1 MRREQVPMSRLKV
14 VLLLGAV
21 AVLAVGFYWWWRHQM
36 LYPSSDDAYLQA
48 HIFTVTPQVSG
59 TISEIDLVNNQH
71 VTAGDVLLRIDDQ
84 ALRLAVDQA
93 RAQLT
98 IAQQNADSATQNV
111 AAAQAQL
118 EAAQSPLTESTT
130 ELTRSEQ
137 LLSTG
142 VVTNAVVD
150 QLRAAQQQ
158 ATAQLSASRA
168 TLAAAQAQAGSG
180 AMLTAGVEVAQAAL
194 GQAQVELDHA
204 TVTAP
209 ASGWVANLS
218 LRPNQAVTAGV
229 PLFSVVEDEEW
240 WVDANFKETDLERVR
255 PGQPATISVD
265 MYPGVRLSGEVEGI
279 GAGSGATFSLLPPE
293 NATGNWV
300 KVTQRFPVRI
310 RLTEETADPAM
321 QLRVG
326 ASVTVTIDTTGEER

>member
-1 MRREQVPMSRLKV
+1 MSRLKV
-14 VLLLGAV
+14 VLLLV
-21 AVLAVGFYWWWRHQM
+21 AIGILAAGFYWWWRHQT

-59 TISEIDLVNNQH
+59 TISQIDLVNNQR
-71 VTAGDVLLRIDDQ
+71 VTAGDVLLRIDDT

-98 IAQQNADSATQNV
+98 IAKQNADSASQNV
-111 AAAQAQL
+111 AAAQAQV
-118 EAAQSPLTESTT
+118 EAAQSGLTESNT
-130 ELTRSEQ
+130 ELARNEQ
-137 LLSTG
+137 LLATG

-150 QLRAAQQQ
+150 QLRTAQQQ
-158 ATAQLSASRA
+158 ATAQLSAARA
-168 TLAAAQAQAGSG
+168 TLAAAQSQAGSG

-194 GQAQVELDHA
+194 GQAQFELDHA
-204 TVTAP
+204 IITAP

-218 LRPNQAVTAGV
+218 LRPNQAVMAGL
-229 PLFSVVEDEEW
+229 PLFSVVEDEVW
-240 WVDANFKETDLERVR
+240 WIDANFKETDLDRVR
-255 PGQPATISVD
+255 PGQSANVSVD
-265 MYPGVRLSGEVEGI
+265 MYPGVELAGEVESI
-279 GAGSGATFSLLPPE
+279 GAGSGATFSLLPPQ

-310 RLTEETADPAM
+310 RLTEETTDPAM

-326 ASVTVTIDTTGEER
+326 ASVTVTIDTTEDAR

>member
-1 MRREQVPMSRLKV
+1 MSRLKV

-21 AVLAVGFYWWWRHQM
+21 VLLAVGFYWWWRHQT

-71 VTAGDVLLRIDDQ
+71 VTAGDILLRIDDQ

-111 AAAQAQL
+111 AAAQAQV
-118 EAAQSPLTESTT
+118 EAAQSSLTESTT

-265 MYPGVRLSGEVEGI
+265 MYPGVRLSGEVESI